1 MPDAPHAGTWAVPDA
16 VSGDVS
22 GTWRPVELMPDAP
35 VDGWL
40 VPVPRARPEADAAA
54 AARVA
59 ARRAA
64 RPLRLPT
71 PLRPL
76 TLTDVV
82 DASYAVLKARP
93 GTVALLAL
101 VVVLPTQFL
110 NTTVQGEVAAAVSP
124 IVGPVWGDAGESDW
138 VAAAIAWASWSF
150 AYLLL
155 GAALARLMSAWY
167 AGADL
172 SFGDLVPLTVRA
184 FPALAGAWLVALVPK
199 AASLVSLGL
208 LTPFVAGL
216 FVMIAP
222 AVAVEGHG
230 VGGAI
235 RRSVALAR
243 RRPMFVGLTLVG
255 VALAEWFL
263 QLALV
268 GIPWM
273 VADAALPEAVEVW
286 VVAAAAV
293 AARLVTASAAAA
305 APMLLYL
312 DARVR
317 AEGLDLQLAAG
328 EALPAAP
335 S

>member
-22 GTWRPVELMPDAP
+22 GPWRPVELMPDAP

-172 SFGDLVPLTVRA
+172 SFGDLVPLT
-184 FPALAGAWLVALVPK
+184 GQ
-199 AASLVSLGL
+199 S
-208 LTPFVAGL
+208 
-216 FVMIAP
+216 
-222 AVAVEGHG
+222 
-230 VGGAI
+230 
-235 RRSVALAR
+235 
-243 RRPMFVGLTLVG
+243 
-255 VALAEWFL
+255 
-263 QLALV
+263 
-268 GIPWM
+268 
-273 VADAALPEAVEVW
+273 
-286 VVAAAAV
+286 
-293 AARLVTASAAAA
+293 
-305 APMLLYL
+305 
-312 DARVR
+312 
-317 AEGLDLQLAAG
+317 
-328 EALPAAP
+328 
-335 S
+335 